1 VKRVH
6 RAWFVALSVFLVLI
20 ASAAFR
26 SSVGVM
32 LDPIEDT
39 FGWSRSSTSLAVA
52 INLIFYG
59 LTAPFAA
66 ALMER
71 YGVRVIASLALIFI
85 SSGSLLTLVMNQ
97 TWHLVVL
104 WGVLIGLGTGST
116 ALVFGSLVVGRWFE
130 KYRGVV
136 FGVIGSAFATG
147 QLIFLPIIAHTVE
160 SSGWQEVSL
169 WVGIGALILVP
180 LVWFTIADS
189 PAQVGLLPL
198 GVDAQNY
205 SPPMKVKSGG
215 FETATKAISE
225 LFSVY
230 KSRIFI
236 LLATTFFICGWTT
249 NGIIS
254 THFVPAAHDHGMSTV
269 TASGLLAIVGIFDI
283 AGTIGSGWLSERFD
297 PRKLLAI
304 YYSLRGVALL
314 AVPIVLGPNPDIP
327 IFLTMMLFGL
337 DWVATVPPTVIL
349 CQRAFGVEKGSVIF
363 GWVFASHMIGAAIAA
378 SFSGLIRDQLGN
390 YTMAWYFAGFL
401 ALLAGVLA
409 LMIPKTNSNA
419 NDRTA
424 QHL

>member
-1 VKRVH
+1 
-6 RAWFVALSVFLVLI
+6 
-20 ASAAFR
+20 
-26 SSVGVM
+26 
-32 LDPIEDT
+32 
-39 FGWSRSSTSLAVA
+39 
-52 INLIFYG
+52 
-59 LTAPFAA
+59 
-66 ALMER
+66 
-71 YGVRVIASLALIFI
+71 
-85 SSGSLLTLVMNQ
+85 
-97 TWHLVVL
+97 
-104 WGVLIGLGTGST
+104 LIGLGTGST

-147 QLIFLPIIAHTVE
+147 QLIFLPIIAHTIE

-189 PAQVGLLPL
+189 PAEVGMLPL

-205 SPPMKVKSGG
+205 SPPIKSKSGG
-215 FETATKAISE
+215 FETATTAIAE

-297 PRKLLAI
+297 PRKLLSI

-314 AVPIVLGPNPDIP
+314 AVPIFLGPNPDIP
-327 IFLTMMLFGL
+327 LFLTMMLFGL

-363 GWVFASHMIGAAIAA
+363 GWVFAAHMIGAAIAA
-378 SFSGLIRDQLGN
+378 SFSGLIRDQFGE
-390 YTMAWYFAGFL
+390 YTTAWYFAGFL
-401 ALLAGVLA
+401 AISAAALA
-409 LMIPKTNSNA
+409 LMIPKIFPNETQPTKA
-419 NDRTA
+419 
-424 QHL
+424 

>member
-1 VKRVH
+1 
-6 RAWFVALSVFLVLI
+6 
-20 ASAAFR
+20 
-26 SSVGVM
+26 M

-147 QLIFLPIIAHTVE
+147 QLIFLPIIAHTIE
-160 SSGWQEVSL
+160 SSGWQKVSL

-205 SPPMKVKSGG
+205 SPPMKLKSGG

-225 LFSVY
+225 LISVY

-409 LMIPKTNSNA
+409 LMIPKIMPSKIK
-419 NDRTA
+419 
-424 QHL
+424 

>member
-1 VKRVH
+1 MKRVH

-32 LDPIEDT
+32 LDPIEET

-205 SPPMKVKSGG
+205 SPPMKLKSGG

-390 YTMAWYFAGFL
+390 YTIAWYFAGFL

-409 LMIPKTNSNA
+409 LMIPKTNSNV
-419 NDRTA
+419 NDRTF

>member
-225 LFSVY
+225 LISVY

>member
-1 VKRVH
+1 
-6 RAWFVALSVFLVLI
+6 
-20 ASAAFR
+20 
-26 SSVGVM
+26 
-32 LDPIEDT
+32 
-39 FGWSRSSTSLAVA
+39 VA

-147 QLIFLPIIAHTVE
+147 QLIFLPIIAHTIE
-160 SSGWQEVSL
+160 SSGWQKVSL

-205 SPPMKVKSGG
+205 SPPMKLKSGG

-225 LFSVY
+225 LISVY

-409 LMIPKTNSNA
+409 LMIPKIMPSKIK
-419 NDRTA
+419 
-424 QHL
+424 